1 MSAMYAANHI
11 GAKVVATLTQT
22 GKTALWMSRISSNIS
37 IFAMSDNEKT
47 LQKVTL
53 YRGVYPCF
61 VEKTSTDDWNDVNS
75 HVIENLQEKS
85 VVKNGDLVI
94 LTKGM
99 HKDKA
104 GGTNMMKALRV
115 GDGNY

>member
-1 MSAMYAANHI
+1 M
-11 GAKVVATLTQT
+11 
-22 GKTALWMSRISSNIS
+22 
-37 IFAMSDNEKT
+37 
-47 LQKVTL
+47 
-53 YRGVYPCF
+53 
-61 VEKTSTDDWNDVNS
+61 DDWNDVNS

-104 GGTNMMKALRV
+104 GGTNMLKVLRV

>member
-1 MSAMYAANHI
+1 
-11 GAKVVATLTQT
+11 
-22 GKTALWMSRISSNIS
+22 
-37 IFAMSDNEKT
+37 MSDNEKT

-61 VEKTSTDDWNDVNS
+61 VEKTSMDDWNDVNS

-104 GGTNMMKALRV
+104 GGTNMMKTLRV